1 MTRQLGEV
9 AAARKLGEVA
19 DELRDV
25 NERLVLSS
33 IRAQES
39 FEAAHQE
46 RARLR
51 TLLETLHDGVAI
63 VDGAGAVMML
73 NAAARTLMGQTA
85 DRALSDTLAASD
97 FRRLDK
103 TAVTPDEHPLARA
116 RRGESFLETELL
128 LVRGN
133 GEVRRVMVS
142 CTVTLDGDRVAL
154 TIVVFRD
161 ITARRELEVRT
172 AETERL
178 AAIGRLA
185 AGVAHEINN
194 PLAVVMSNI
203 DVLLEGIQRSLSM
216 PLADRAELE
225 SMLEDAREGAER
237 IRKVVRSLVMFAKP
251 GDERRAVVDV
261 RAVPETPSIASAA
274 VVEAPPSRR
283 GSVLVVDDEAPIARV
298 LERLLRDHDVTV
310 ATSVDEA
317 LGIIETGVVFDVI
330 LSDLMMPGRSGM
342 DFYEA
347 LGRVAPAHV
356 PRVVFV
362 SGGAYT
368 PAAAEF
374 IERVPNTCVRKPF
387 EAGTIRSVVRQ
398 MLSGSPS
405 KP

>member
-1 MTRQLGEV
+1 
-9 AAARKLGEVA
+9 
-19 DELRDV
+19 
-25 NERLVLSS
+25 
-33 IRAQES
+33 
-39 FEAAHQE
+39 
-46 RARLR
+46 
-51 TLLETLHDGVAI
+51 
-63 VDGAGAVMML
+63 
-73 NAAARTLMGQTA
+73 
-85 DRALSDTLAASD
+85 
-97 FRRLDK
+97 
-103 TAVTPDEHPLARA
+103 
-116 RRGESFLETELL
+116 
-128 LVRGN
+128 
-133 GEVRRVMVS
+133 MVS